1 MTEDQKAIS
10 LILDLLNAT
19 RQVPRTLDWI
29 QTEVKLA
36 GRKVEVPAILETM
49 VDAGFLETA
58 RDAMKIRRYTIT
70 AAGRAA
76 LNDL

>member
-19 RQVPRTLDWI
+19 RQVPRTLDWL

-36 GRKVEVPAILETM
+36 GRKVEVPAILELM
-49 VDAGFLETA
+49 VDAAFVSTD
-58 RDAMKIRRYTIT
+58 RDTLGVRRYTIT
-70 AAGRAA
+70 PEGISILAS
-76 LNDL
+76 L